1 MFQTTV
7 KKLFLLIFGCI
18 FALVLSAFAVVLV
31 GTYHQLTHSLLDS
44 AGGKI
49 ASANYQ
55 SRSSIGQKFVGEA
68 KSDFYRNL
76 SGYIRLSEEKAT
88 VTGIRVIRT
97 LPKNNGYF
105 VIGEDTKIEMKF
117 NKHMSSST
125 MNTANIS
132 ITDEDGD
139 DVTLTGIDY
148 VSSVTTITPLQK
160 QMKHCTR
167 YTVEVST
174 NVTDV
179 YGNSLPTTESFSF
192 TTLIPEK
199 ETGEVIVEHEAG
211 IVKIGS
217 PAETFPGE
225 SKGWYI
231 NLTKIDPKKRDI
243 SPPSNYIEGT
253 PRILRCYGV
262 DEEDK
267 QGDINQLDKLVNISI
282 PYRPD
287 TKDKKNLKLYF
298 HNKEINRWE
307 LVRGSRDKKPDDRD
321 YYVIGEVSIT
331 NTEYCVRPFAMGGLI
346 EEYSNYPNPF
356 KAGKKYT
363 TIRYVLG
370 KDAKVT
376 ISIYDL
382 LGQLVRRI
390 KIPKGTLPGG
400 KQGPNEVPWY
410 GKNERGRV
418 VANGGY
424 YCVLEADT
432 GKGKHMKKVRK
443 IMVIK

>member
-1 MFQTTV
+1 MRV
-7 KKLFLLIFGCI
+7 KKFFLLIFGCI
-18 FALVLSAFAVVLV
+18 FALVCLAFADVLISKSYQSSHV
-31 GTYHQLTHSLLDS
+31 LLDS

-88 VTGIRVIRT
+88 VTGIRVIST

-132 ITDEDGD
+132 ITDEDNTGLTLNKD
-139 DVTLTGIDY
+139 DIVY
-148 VSSVTTITPLQK
+148 VSSVTSVTTVTPPSLN
-160 QMKHCTR
+160 HCTR

-174 NVTDV
+174 NVEDV
-179 YGNSLPTTESFSF
+179 YGNSLPKSESFSF
-192 TTLIPEK
+192 TTLIREK
-199 ETGEVIVEHEAG
+199 ETGEVIVEHKAG
-211 IVKIGS
+211 VVKIGS

-225 SKGWYI
+225 GKGWYI
-231 NLTKIDPKKRDI
+231 NLTKIDLKKRDI
-243 SPPSNYIEGT
+243 SP

-262 DEEDK
+262 DKEDK
-267 QGDINQLDKLVNISI
+267 QGDINHLNRSVTISI
-282 PYRPD
+282 PYPSD
-287 TKDKKNLKLYF
+287 TKDKRNLRLYF
-298 HNKEINRWE
+298 YNKDIGRWE
-307 LVRGSRDKKPDDRD
+307 LVKGSGDTKPDDGD
-321 YYVIGEVSIT
+321 DSVTGEVSIT
-331 NTEYCVRPFAMGGLI
+331 NTEYCVRAFAMGGLI
-346 EEYSNYPNPF
+346 EKYSNYPNPF
-356 KAGKKYT
+356 KAGKQET
-363 TIRYVLG
+363 TIIYDLEEN
-370 KDAKVT
+370 AKVT

-390 KIPKGTLPGG
+390 EIPKGTPERGE
-400 KQGPNEVPWY
+400 QGTNKVPWN

-424 YCVLEADT
+424 YCVVEADT
-432 GKGKHMKKVRK
+432 ETGKHMKKARK

>member
-31 GTYHQLTHSLLDS
+31 GTYYQLTHSLLDS

-68 KSDFYRNL
+68 KSAFYRNL
-76 SGYIRLSEEKAT
+76 SGYIRLSEEKT
-88 VTGIRVIRT
+88 TITGIRVIST

-105 VIGEDTKIEMKF
+105 VIGEEEEIKIWF

-125 MNTANIS
+125 MIPANIS
-132 ITDEDGD
+132 ITDEDNTGLTLIKD
-139 DVTLTGIDY
+139 DIVY
-148 VSSVTTITPLQK
+148 VSSVTSVTTVTPPSL
-160 QMKHCTR
+160 KHCTR

-174 NVTDV
+174 NVEDV
-179 YGNSLPTTESFSF
+179 YGNSLPKSESFSF
-192 TTLIPEK
+192 TTLIREK
-199 ETGEVIVEHEAG
+199 ETGEVIVEHKED
-211 IVKIGS
+211 IVKVENPS
-217 PAETFPGE
+217 ETFPQGG
-225 SKGWYI
+225 KGYYI
-231 NLTKIDPKKRDI
+231 NLIDTEI
-243 SPPSNYIEGT
+243 SSLSNYVKGT
-253 PRILRCYGV
+253 GRILRCYRV

-267 QGDINQLDKLVNISI
+267 QGDVNHLNRSVTISI
-282 PYRPD
+282 PYPSDR
-287 TKDKKNLKLYF
+287 KDKKNLKLYF

-307 LVRGSRDKKPDDRD
+307 LVRGSRCRNPDDGD
-321 YYVIGEVSIT
+321 YYVTGEVRIT

-356 KAGKKYT
+356 KAGKEET
-363 TIRYVLG
+363 TIRYVLE

-390 KIPKGTLPGG
+390 KIPKGSLPGG
-400 KQGPNEVPWY
+400 KQGPNEVPWN

-432 GKGKHMKKVRK
+432 ETGKHMKKVRK